1 MGAAVGG
8 VFINYRG
15 DDSRAMGE
23 LLDRDLAA
31 TFGREQVFLD
41 CYSIPP
47 GADFV
52 QELMTRVRCCRVLLV
67 VIDRDWLT
75 VTTPVGGRRIDDPA
89 DWIRGEIV
97 EAFAA
102 GVRVVP
108 VLVDDTD
115 TPAEGQLPA
124 DLQALARC
132 QAVTVRRRH
141 TRFDVS
147 ALIHQLCE
155 VEPTLALAASSAP
168 SAQDTT
174 ITDAPGPRGVN
185 VTGGVHGTGAGIT
198 IGAATGDHF
207 TIGTPPPSAQ
217 QRHNPR

>member
-1 MGAAVGG
+1 MGG

-41 CYSIPP
+41 CYSIRP
-47 GADFV
+47 GADFA
-52 QELMTRVRCCRVLLV
+52 QELMTQVRSCRVLLV

-75 VTTPVGGRRIDDPA
+75 ITTPAGGRRIDDPA
-89 DWIRGEIV
+89 DWIHREIV
-97 EAFAA
+97 EAFTA

-115 TPAEGQLPA
+115 PPTEKQLPA

-141 TRFDVS
+141 TRLDVS
-147 ALIHQLCE
+147 ALIHQLCD
-155 VEPTLALAASSAP
+155 VEPTLALAAASAP
-168 SAQDTT
+168 STQDTT

-198 IGAATGDHF
+198 IGAATGDHV

-217 QRHNPR
+217 QPHHPR